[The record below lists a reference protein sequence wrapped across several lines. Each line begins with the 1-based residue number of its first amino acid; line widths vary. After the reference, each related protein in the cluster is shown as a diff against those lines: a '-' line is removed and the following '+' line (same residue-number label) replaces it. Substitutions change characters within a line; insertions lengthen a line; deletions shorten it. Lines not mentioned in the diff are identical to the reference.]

1 MKLKTVNDMY
11 NYTKTVSNRLLS
23 DYSAEFWEEYKKEYE
38 RYDALFRRMF
48 YSFRYYMQEEDESIA
63 SIASNFS
70 ADVYNHLMMNDK
82 KYSELYRI
90 HVIPD
95 ENYSITD
102 NYNVT
107 EKMSKDTSNDSSDT
121 YGERTD
127 ITADELGEKTETTNT
142 TIGSKTDTNVL
153 NTGSQTTTGTNTIAG
168 FNSSDFENDKKL
180 TQNVGE
186 RTDNTTTVNGEQNN
200 KATVVSGSQN
210 NKSTFQKSTQTDTH
224 TGIGKEEYTLT
235 KVGNIGVKTVTAVME
250 EHTEFWS
257 KWDFYSMIFKEI
269 CAELLLI

>member
-23 DYSAEFWEEYKKEYE
+23 DYSAEFWEEYKKEYQ

-63 SIASNFS
+63 NVASNFS
-70 ADVYNHLMMNDK
+70 EDVYNHLMMNDK

-90 HVIPD
+90 HVIAD
-95 ENYSITD
+95 DNYSITD

-107 EKMSKDTSNDSSDT
+107 EKMSKDTSKDSSDT

-186 RTDNTTTVNGEQNN
+186 RTDNTTIVSGEQNN

-224 TGIGKEEYTLT
+224 TGTGKEEYTLT
-235 KVGNIGVKTVTAVME
+235 RVGNIGTKTVTAVME